1 MAHGFKIFLENKK
14 IKEGIVCIKKEFRY
28 NKSNGKVYRKKKRTE
43 GKGASV

>member
-1 MAHGFKIFLENKK
+1 MDSRFFWKNKK

-28 NKSNGKVYRKKKRTE
+28 NKSNGNVSCKKKRTE